1 MILFDELYERFRRQ
15 HADIAQAV
23 EGLPLE
29 ALDWVPGAEMNSIN
43 VLVAHSLG
51 AVRRLI
57 GDVALGEPSNEGREE
72 EFTTRGL
79 SADEVKR
86 RLASADEFLRNA
98 LPRISVSDLDVIR
111 TTHHNEQR
119 SVAWTLLHALE
130 HTGQHLGHIQITRQ
144 LWEQKS
150 K

>member
-51 AVRRLI
+51 AERRLI
-57 GDVALGEPSNEGREE
+57 GGVALGEPSNEGREE